1 MKKARFSNNGLQ
13 LGRESKWFFS
23 LENKVHCDRIEEILD
38 AVVVRRAA
46 SDRDGGHSLRWDCV
60 VGFRQWLV
68 ASAAPP
74 GGHCS
79 PGWFIF
85 LQWILWSINYLFF
98 VGNRIKNNLWQL
110 RQSFDLQ
117 TSRWKCEMRKTREKI
132 GVFCTLI
139 MKNNFVACHLSVS
152 PGWSSKKEEK
162 KRKSCAVLPCWIF
175 LLFPFVEWLSLPGCP
190 SRGFLYLGPGRNLRC
205 RSYTCTDGT
214 LLLRTCAL
222 ISCTL
227 VMIFFW
233 WPISVT
239 PSLWMSLEMGGGQ
252 DERVETSVWSEGEMR
267 WDRDSL
273 IPGLE
278 NDRVLAV
285 VQCAKA
291 WKRKQETEIRKH
303 YGRMHVKRLLHVYYQ
318 GVADVCK

>member
-1 MKKARFSNNGLQ
+1 MGCSWEGNPNG
-13 LGRESKWFFS
+13 FFS
-23 LENKVHCDRIEEILD
+23 LEKKVHCDRIEEILD

-162 KRKSCAVLPCWIF
+162 KKKVLCGSSMLNFSSLSIRRMT
-175 LLFPFVEWLSLPGCP
+175 VTSWLSLERVSVSWPWKEPP
-190 SRGFLYLGPGRNLRC
+190 SSELHVHGWHTLVEDLCSHQLHAGH
-205 RSYTCTDGT
+205 D
-214 LLLRTCAL
+214 LLLVAHQRHAKPLDVPGNGWRTRWKSWNVCL
-222 ISCTL
+222 K
-227 VMIFFW
+227 W
-233 WPISVT
+233 RW
-239 PSLWMSLEMGGGQ
+239 
-252 DERVETSVWSEGEMR
+252 DEMR
-267 WDRDSL
+267 
-273 IPGLE
+273 
-278 NDRVLAV
+278 
-285 VQCAKA
+285 
-291 WKRKQETEIRKH
+291 
-303 YGRMHVKRLLHVYYQ
+303 
-318 GVADVCK
+318 